1 MKEVIE
7 DLIQTVK
14 RLNNELDERTKF
26 EQKLIEA
33 ISAKDEEISKLK
45 ESLAIYENSE
55 RIQELK
61 EEIKAEQ
68 LIDKAVGT
76 KPLVEPKD
84 LTKDVVMD

>member
-7 DLIQTVK
+7 DLLATVK

-33 ISAKDEEISKLK
+33 ISAKEEEIAKLK

-55 RIQELK
+55 RVQELK

-68 LIDKAVGT
+68 FLDKALNT

-84 LTKDVVMD
+84 ITKDVVVG